1 MREERLVEILLTE
14 SNCIGIG
21 EIFRDL
27 GKGLIVLDQIAFAA
41 QIVTDE
47 VGDELGKSL
56 TVAQDFRFQRF
67 RKDGVG
73 DNQCQNRWHP
83 AGQEDRDNNVEALKT
98 IKFQP
103 DPLVSQLHTAGAR
116 R

>member
-1 MREERLVEILLTE
+1 MAVTRARKHEQVEK
-14 SNCIGIG
+14 
-21 EIFRDL
+21 L
-27 GKGLIVLDQIAFAA
+27 GKDLQNVSTV
-41 QIVTDE
+41 IVTTYT
-47 VGDELGKSL
+47 KL